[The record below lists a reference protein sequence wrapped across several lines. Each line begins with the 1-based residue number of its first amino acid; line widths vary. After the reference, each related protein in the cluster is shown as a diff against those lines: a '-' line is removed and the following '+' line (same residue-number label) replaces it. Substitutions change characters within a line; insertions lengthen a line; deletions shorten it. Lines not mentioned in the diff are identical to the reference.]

1 LWRSLFFTLELYL
14 TRVSVVLLNH
24 GTDFFFFFF
33 PPVLLQVIALV
44 LVVVLL
50 LLLLLLLHTAL
61 AQYIQGRSCHSDSDT
76 RPTDSNHDMHWMLSG
91 ITVFTGGILAFG
103 K

>member
-24 GTDFFFFFF
+24 GTDFFSFFL
-33 PPVLLQVIALV
+33 VLLQVIALV